1 MENKRT
7 VESFADDLR
16 CQGASEETIVSYGKS
31 VKLFYRNFSE
41 VTIENL
47 QAYKRY
53 LIEHYAINTVNAR
66 IHGINRFLKYRENLK
81 LDSESDLVGYRLSS
95 VICQTEN
102 YLDNVISKK
111 DFEKLKRCLKKDG
124 NMKWYFIVRFLGAT
138 GVRVSELTKIKAE
151 HVEQSYMDLC
161 SKGRKVRRVF
171 FPDTLR
177 KEALEWLE
185 SQNINSGYIFCN
197 RSGQRITSR
206 GIHMQLKRFAMKYKI
221 PVETV
226 YPHSFRHRFAMNF
239 LSRFNDISLLA
250 DLMGHDS
257 IETTKIY
264 LTKSSGEQR
273 ALIDRVVTW

>member
-1 MENKRT
+1 MEITRMIK
-7 VESFADDLR
+7 SFANDLA
-16 CQGASEETIVSYGKS
+16 CQGASEETIMSYCKS
-31 VKLFYRNFSE
+31 VKLFYENFNDIA
-41 VTIENL
+41 IENL

-53 LIEHYAINTVNAR
+53 LIEHYAVNTVNAR
-66 IHGINRFLKYRENLK
+66 IHGINRFLKYMEK
-81 LDSESDLVGYRLSS
+81 SSTDSEGELVGYRLSS
-95 VICQTEN
+95 VRCQTEN

-111 DFEKLKRCLKKDG
+111 DFEKLKRRLKKDG
-124 NMKWYFIVRFLGAT
+124 NMKWYFIVRFLGST
-138 GVRVSELTKIKAE
+138 GVRVSELTRIKAE
-151 HVEQSYMDLC
+151 HVDQSYMDMC
-161 SKGRKVRRVF
+161 SKGRKVRRIF

-185 SQNINSGYIFCN
+185 SQDIKSGYIFCN
-197 RSGQRITSR
+197 RNGQRITSR
-206 GIHMQLKRFAMKYKI
+206 GIHIQLKRFAIKYKI
-221 PVETV
+221 PEETV